1 MEEQEYDISKLPSIL
16 KKNIVMIISLA
27 LIGII
32 VSSVYTLFIVSPQ
45 YSSTTQLLVN
55 QKTSEGSSIETTD
68 ITKNL
73 QMISTYTE
81 LIKGPAILNDVKANL
96 DTDLSTK
103 QLGDKINI
111 TSPEG
116 ALVFLVTVTDADP
129 YQASEIA
136 NETAVTFQNKIGSIM
151 NSIDNVAITYPAVP
165 NLTPISPNVPLNLI
179 IGLITGAMV
188 GIGISFVR
196 DFMDKTIKNSATV
209 YELVEWG
216 NLGEIHE
223 ITEEDLIVKGR
234 AQAVKQQ
241 QQNKKRRV

>member
-1 MEEQEYDISKLPSIL
+1 MEEQAYDISELLSVL
-16 KKNIVMIISLA
+16 KKNMVMIISLA
-27 LIGII
+27 LVGII
-32 VSSVYTLFIVSPQ
+32 VSSVYTLFIISPK

-68 ITKNL
+68 ISKNL

-96 DTDLSTK
+96 DTELSTK
-103 QLGDKINI
+103 QLGNKIEI

-136 NETAVTFQNKIGSIM
+136 NETAMTFQNKIGSIM
-151 NSIDNVAITYPAVP
+151 NSVDNVAITYPAAP
-165 NLTPISPNVPLNLI
+165 SLTPISPNIPLNLV
-179 IGLITGAMV
+179 IGLLLGGMM

-196 DFMDKTIKNSATV
+196 EFLDKTIKNSATV

-216 NLGEIHE
+216 NLGEIYE
-223 ITEEDLIVKGR
+223 MTEEDLIVKGST
-234 AQAVKQQ
+234 QAMKQQ
-241 QQNKKRRV
+241 KKKRRV